1 MYVPLWPGKPYPLG
15 SSWDGKGTNFA
26 IFSENATNVELCL
39 FDKQN
44 KETRITLTEV
54 SNFVWHGYLPGI
66 SPGQKYGFRVH
77 GPYEPS
83 QGRRFNPNKLLIDPY
98 AKAIDGDVLYA
109 QEIFAYSWDNPEK
122 DLVCILDDDAHLVPK
137 SVVIDE
143 SFDWGNDRLLNTP
156 NHKTVI
162 YEIHLRGFTKL
173 HLRLNSN
180 KASNCH
186 KTHILII

>member
-66 SPGQKYGFRVH
+66 SPGQKL
-77 GPYEPS
+77 S
-83 QGRRFNPNKLLIDPY
+83 LI
-98 AKAIDGDVLYA
+98 
-109 QEIFAYSWDNPEK
+109 
-122 DLVCILDDDAHLVPK
+122 
-137 SVVIDE
+137 
-143 SFDWGNDRLLNTP
+143 
-156 NHKTVI
+156 
-162 YEIHLRGFTKL
+162 
-173 HLRLNSN
+173 
-180 KASNCH
+180 
-186 KTHILII
+186 HI

>member
-162 YEIHLRGFTKL
+162 YLSLIH
-173 HLRLNSN
+173 
-180 KASNCH
+180 
-186 KTHILII
+186 I